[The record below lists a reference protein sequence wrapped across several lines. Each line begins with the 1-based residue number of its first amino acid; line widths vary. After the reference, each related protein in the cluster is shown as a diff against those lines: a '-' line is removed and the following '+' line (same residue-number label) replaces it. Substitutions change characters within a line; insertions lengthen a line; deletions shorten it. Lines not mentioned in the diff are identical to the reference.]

1 MTLELISTP
10 RATWPTVTF
19 GAASPQAEA
28 ASKPPVVLLHSSLSS
43 KQQWNRL
50 VRSLSANYRVIT
62 IDLYGYGER
71 RMPAAPENFSIATE
85 IDAVME
91 QVNEEI
97 GDEPFHLVGHSYG
110 GAIALRLASEQSMR
124 IRSLALYE
132 PVAFG
137 LLEFGDTARKEV
149 AKLTAAMHRA
159 MESDRARATRLF
171 IDYWSG
177 PGAFARLPEDVKS
190 DFIDRIPKVP
200 LDFQALF
207 GDRLRLADLAAL
219 DFPVCLVGGLRS
231 PASTIRIT
239 EALALA
245 LPNAD
250 CHFIDAGHMAP
261 ITHADQVNPILT
273 AFLVQAE
280 LACARHECFADDD
293 VWPLLW
299 PEQAA
304 I

>member
-1 MTLELISTP
+1 MTFELLSTH
-10 RATWPTVTF
+10 RVTWP
-19 GAASPQAEA
+19 ASFVPASLRVEA

-50 VRSLSANYRVIT
+50 VRSLSANHRVIT

-71 RMPAAPENFSIATE
+71 RMPESHDDFSLATE
-85 IDAVME
+85 IDAVTE

-97 GDEPFHLVGHSYG
+97 GDEPFHLIGHSYG
-110 GAIALRLASEQSMR
+110 GAIALRLASDHAAR

-132 PVAFG
+132 PVAFS

-159 MESDRARATRLF
+159 MDTDRTEATRLF

-177 PGAFARLPEDVKS
+177 AGAFARLPEEVKS

-219 DFPVCLVGGLRS
+219 DIPVCLLGGLRS

-239 EALALA
+239 QALALA

-261 ITHADQVNPILT
+261 VTHADQVNPILS
-273 AFLVQAE
+273 AFLVHTE

-299 PEQAA
+299 PQQAA
-304 I
+304 A

>member
-1 MTLELISTP
+1 MTFELLSTH
-10 RATWPTVTF
+10 RVTWPASF
-19 GAASPQAEA
+19 APAAPRVEA

-50 VRSLSANYRVIT
+50 VRSLSANHRVIT

-71 RMPAAPENFSIATE
+71 RMPQSHDDFSLATE

-91 QVNEEI
+91 QVDDEI
-97 GDEPFHLVGHSYG
+97 GDEPFHLIGHSYG
-110 GAIALRLASEQSMR
+110 GAIALRLASDHAPR

-132 PVAFG
+132 PVAFS

-149 AKLTAAMHRA
+149 ARLTAAMHRA
-159 MESDRARATRLF
+159 MDSDRTEATRLF

-177 PGAFARLPEDVKS
+177 AGAFARLPEDVKS

-219 DFPVCLVGGLRS
+219 DIPVCLLGGLRS

-239 EALALA
+239 QALALA

-261 ITHADQVNPILT
+261 ITHADQVNAILS
-273 AFLVQAE
+273 AFLVHTE

-299 PEQAA
+299 PQQAA
-304 I
+304 A

>member
-1 MTLELISTP
+1 MTFELLSTH
-10 RATWPTVTF
+10 RVTWPASF
-19 GAASPQAEA
+19 APASPRVEA
-28 ASKPPVVLLHSSLSS
+28 ATKPPVVLLHSSLSS

-50 VRSLSANYRVIT
+50 VRSLSANHRVIT

-71 RMPAAPENFSIATE
+71 RMPLSQDDFSLATE
-85 IDAVME
+85 IEAVME
-91 QVNEEI
+91 QVDEEI
-97 GDEPFHLVGHSYG
+97 GDEPFHLIGHSYG
-110 GAIALRLASEQSMR
+110 GAIALRLASDHAPR

-132 PVAFG
+132 PVAFS

-159 MESDRARATRLF
+159 MDSDRTEATRLF

-177 PGAFARLPEDVKS
+177 AGAFARLPEDVKS

-219 DFPVCLVGGLRS
+219 DIPVCLLGGLRS

-239 EALALA
+239 QALALA

-261 ITHADQVNPILT
+261 ITHADQVNPILS
-273 AFLVQAE
+273 AFLVHTE

-299 PEQAA
+299 PQQAA
-304 I
+304 A